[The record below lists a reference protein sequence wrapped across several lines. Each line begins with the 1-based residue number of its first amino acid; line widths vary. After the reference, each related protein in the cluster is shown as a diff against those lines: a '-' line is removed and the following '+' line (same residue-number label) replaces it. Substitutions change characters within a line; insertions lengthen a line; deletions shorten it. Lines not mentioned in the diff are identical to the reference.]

1 MPTYISFEIN
11 NTTHYLS
18 FTEDFTLLT
27 QITNNSIATLS
38 PTTVNNI
45 EFNAE
50 NTITAP
56 TPENGMATYHGAN
69 GDVNDMRIVIFFSAI
84 DGSTILGIEQN
95 TSLSVGFGTGE
106 VGSDPLT
113 NLQLHSGTP
122 PVTAGASGDPF
133 ITPLL

>member
-38 PTTVNNI
+38 PITVNNI
-45 EFNAE
+45 DFYAA
-50 NTITAP
+50 NTITTP
-56 TPENGMATYHGAN
+56 TVGNGAATYHGDY
-69 GDVNDMRIVIFFSAI
+69 GDVNNMRLIIVLTAT
-84 DGSTILGIEQN
+84 DGSTVLFIEQD
-95 TSLSVGFGTGE
+95 TSLNVGFGTGS
-106 VGSDPLT
+106 VGSQQLT

-122 PVTAGASGDPF
+122 PVTGGASGDPF